1 MTILKI
7 ITMSPRKKLFLCAI
21 VDFISFISLS
31 LFLDAKYHGGV
42 SNISIL
48 IYAALSYLLCNWLM
62 GTYTVLRWPYL
73 KIRRVLQRLVLAAIS
88 TILLL
93 VMVGWIFHSSVILF
107 GLFNSNILI
116 SIVAIQSVIA
126 LFIRIV
132 FRIFSHYSTS
142 PSWQLIA
149 APTYQKDALREWQR
163 NPFAPNSRFLNSSS
177 TDQINN
183 SDNLQQFRFAFSPKY
198 SSEPEKI
205 DLVRQLRD
213 RGAIV
218 TTVEELAERHL
229 ERFPPRLLPEQWLSY
244 DQIPWSN
251 EFSFQRKLKRT
262 ADVVISG
269 FLLLSLF
276 PVFLLLIFSIWLED
290 RGPVFYIQERSGWMG
305 KPFLVYKL
313 RTMRHSSSFSLSAW
327 TVPNDLRITKVGNLL
342 RKLRLDEL
350 PQLWNVFIG
359 EMSLIGPRPEQPHLE
374 EHLSKMIPHFRKRH
388 WMLPG
393 ISGWAQVCGPA
404 YASSIEDT
412 ELKLSYDLFYLRN
425 FNTSLDFLIFVK
437 TLKIIL
443 HANGR

>member
-1 MTILKI
+1 
-7 ITMSPRKKLFLCAI
+7 MSPRKKLFLCA
-21 VDFISFISLS
+21 FIDLITFLGLS
-31 LFLDAKYHGGV
+31 LFLDSIYHGGV
-42 SNISIL
+42 SNVGVL
-48 IYAALSYLLCNWLM
+48 ICAALCYLLCNWLM
-62 GTYTVLRWPYL
+62 GTYTVLRWPHL
-73 KIRRVLQRLVLAAIS
+73 KIRRVLQRLALAATS

-93 VMVGWIFHSSVILF
+93 VMGGWILRSSVILF
-107 GLFNSNILI
+107 GIFNSNILI
-116 SIVAIQSVIA
+116 SIIAIQSLIA
-126 LFIRIV
+126 LFTRVLFRIV
-132 FRIFSHYSTS
+132 DHYNTE

-163 NPFAPNSRFLNSSS
+163 NPFAPNYSFLNSGSIEP
-177 TDQINN
+177 INN
-183 SDNLQQFRFAFSPKY
+183 YQNFQQLRFAFSPKY
-198 SSEPEKI
+198 SSEPEII

-218 TTVEELAERHL
+218 TTVEKLAERHL
-229 ERFPPRLLPEQWLSY
+229 ERFPPRLLPDQWLSY

-262 ADVVISG
+262 ADVLISG
-269 FLLLSLF
+269 FLLLSLS
-276 PVFLLLIFSIWLED
+276 PVFLILIFLIWLED
-290 RGPVFYIQERSGWMG
+290 RGPAFYIQERSGWMG
-305 KPFLVYKL
+305 KPFFVYKL
-313 RTMRHSSSFSLSAW
+313 RTMKHSSSLNFSAW
-327 TVPNDLRITKVGNLL
+327 TVPNDLRITKTGNLL

-374 EHLSKMIPHFRKRH
+374 ENLSKMIPHFRKRH